1 VVGKKLLKMMPKKAS
16 ILVLTLWVLTLL
28 VVFSIGIGYNV
39 RSYLRFAS
47 HLKKRVKNYYLAQGG
62 IERGIAAVVNEQEW
76 ENDNLTEKW
85 ANNQEL
91 FKDLSLDSGYLT
103 LSYRLNNFGKE
114 KVVLYGVAD
123 ESSRI
128 NINKVPSS
136 VLSSLLERIGRI
148 SKEKAI
154 DIAAAIKDWID
165 LDDAVSFAGAE
176 NKYYKGLDKPY
187 QCKNGEFEFIEELLL
202 VRGMTPAIL
211 DKIKE
216 VITVYSKGKINI
228 NTADALTLYAL
239 GLNQD
244 FARRI
249 IEFRQGGDG
258 KSGTEDDKVFKTA
271 AEIRQMGS
279 LFTEEATQLN
289 SLISKGLFSV
299 SSDTFRVHSI
309 GRSRE
314 DEDSYQ
320 RNITCVFRRQKEEP
334 PEILYWRQE

>member
-1 VVGKKLLKMMPKKAS
+1 MLKKAS

-47 HLKKRVKNYYLAQGG
+47 HLKKRITNYYLAKGG
-62 IERGIAAVVNEQEW
+62 IERGIAAVVNDQDW

-85 ANNQEL
+85 ANNREL
-91 FKDLSLDSGYLT
+91 FKDLFLDSGYLT
-103 LSYRLNNFGKE
+103 LSYHLNNFEKE
-114 KVVLYGVAD
+114 REILYGAAD

-136 VLSSLLERIGRI
+136 VLSSLLERVGRI

-176 NKYYKGLDKPY
+176 NKYYKELDKPY
-187 QCKNGEFEFIEELLL
+187 QCKNGEFEFVEELLL
-202 VRGMTPAIL
+202 VREMTPEIL

-228 NTADALTLYAL
+228 NTVDAFTLYAL

-249 IEFRQGGDG
+249 IEFRRGGDG
-258 KSGTEDDKVFKTA
+258 KSGTEDDEIFKTA
-271 AEIRQMGS
+271 ADIRKMGS

-299 SSDTFRVHSI
+299 SSDTFRVNST
-309 GRSRE
+309 GRSQE
-314 DEDSYQ
+314 EEDSYQ
-320 RNITCVFRRQKEEP
+320 RTITCVFRRQKEKP
-334 PEILYWRQE
+334 PKILYWREE